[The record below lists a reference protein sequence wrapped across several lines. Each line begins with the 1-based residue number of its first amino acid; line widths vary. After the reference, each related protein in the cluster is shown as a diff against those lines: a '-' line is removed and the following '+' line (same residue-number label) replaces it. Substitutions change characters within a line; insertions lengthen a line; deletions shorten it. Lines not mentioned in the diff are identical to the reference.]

1 MDTQPEDVLKDEIWQ
16 TVQALNKAWTGGNPG
31 ALKDYFHKDMVAIT
45 ATDRER
51 LDGRESCIAS
61 WSAFIKAAK
70 IHYWKEIEPKI
81 QIYGNAAVV
90 TYYFETSF
98 DMGGQTITM
107 GGRDMF
113 VMVEDNGKWWA
124 VADQFSPY
132 PI

>member
-1 MDTQPEDVLKDEIWQ
+1 MEENHV
-16 TVQALNKAWTGGNPG
+16 
-31 ALKDYFHKDMVAIT
+31 
-45 ATDRER
+45 
-51 LDGRESCIAS
+51 AS
-61 WSAFIKAAK
+61 WSAFVKAAK
-70 IHYWKEIEPKI
+70 IHYWKEFEPKI

-107 GGRDMF
+107 GSRDMF

-132 PI
+132 PM